1 MNYIN
6 TLFDVSISLN
16 SWDNPT
22 CLGCIS
28 FLKKKNKLLDSV
40 PVFPFSEKDTVI
52 NLVTLPI
59 NSGTTLDSFKSPILS
74 ILPPKSLKSI
84 YFSQFLL
91 PLP

>member
-28 FLKKKNKLLDSV
+28 FFFFFFLNKLLDSV
-40 PVFPFSEKDTVI
+40 PVFPFSENDTII
-52 NLVTLPI
+52 NLA
-59 NSGTTLDSFKSPILS
+59 
-74 ILPPKSLKSI
+74 I
-84 YFSQFLL
+84 Y
-91 PLP
+91 P